1 MQKVFIIRDLLNC
14 CLFLSTSICK
24 RKSSYVISGILFRS
38 CGTYQLETWRPI
50 QNGETLS
57 MIQNLF
63 SCLNNHA
70 VVTTEEIMQ
79 KINKKIYMQH
89 KVEETENV

>member
-1 MQKVFIIRDLLNC
+1 
-14 CLFLSTSICK
+14 
-24 RKSSYVISGILFRS
+24 
-38 CGTYQLETWRPI
+38 
-50 QNGETLS
+50 

-63 SCLNNHA
+63 SCLNIHA